1 MNDYSHL
8 IINLIILRK
17 IQAVMKVFTIP
28 FFNLFSLSL
37 NRKKRVI
44 MKAMRKKLQKQLI
57 TDIL

>member
-17 IQAVMKVFTIP
+17 IQAVMKVFNIP